1 MKKTAT
7 GGSTKTGTEGDVNSW
22 YYIIIYV
29 ISLIL
34 QSNRFQSSIQEYL
47 ESGRQRVWSVFL
59 LNSETET
66 YVDICLTSKR
76 TGPLVIRTHWFLL
89 LKPNPTDY
97 MAEPFYSW
105 RTNFWGNTTQETNDA
120 NLWLF
125 LFIPCKKRSAFNL
138 FVPKLS
144 LKSRGWKTNVL
155 SGRPI
160 FRLVSASVYDDC
172 IFFCDVFTVT
182 KTQAQPP
189 WQPVLWMYM

>member
-1 MKKTAT
+1 M
-7 GGSTKTGTEGDVNSW
+7 
-22 YYIIIYV
+22 

-97 MAEPFYSW
+97 MAEPFYSGELI
-105 RTNFWGNTTQETNDA
+105 FEETQLKKQMMQTYGFFCSSPAKRDRH
-120 NLWLF
+120 LICLF
-125 LFIPCKKRSAFNL
+125 QNYPSK
-138 FVPKLS
+138 V
-144 LKSRGWKTNVL
+144 GV
-155 SGRPI
+155 GRPMS
-160 FRLVSASVYDDC
+160 FREGLFSV
-172 IFFCDVFTVT
+172 
-182 KTQAQPP
+182 
-189 WQPVLWMYM
+189 